1 MIFTL
6 PVIILGGTQDMKIT
20 DIIKQD
26 RLSLSFEVFPP
37 KTDDKF
43 EKVKFA
49 IEEIADRKP
58 SFMSVTYGAGGGTS
72 KYTVDIARDIREKGV
87 TSIAHLTCVSSSR
100 QQVRGMLDKLREN
113 GIKNILA
120 LRGDIPEGLDRSRME
135 YRYASELVTEIKEY
149 GGFCIGGACYPETHP
164 ESSSSMEDIANI
176 RKKVDAGVEFLT
188 TQMFFDNDIYYNFLY
203 RLREA
208 GVDVPVIAGIMP
220 ITSAKQIE
228 RVVSISQNALPQRF
242 LRIVDRFRDNPKA
255 MKQAGIAYAT
265 EQIVDLYANGVKAV
279 HIYSMNNPSVVEALQ
294 NNVSEII
301 G

>member
-49 IEEIADRKP
+49 IEEIAARKP

-113 GIKNILA
+113 GIENILA

-176 RKKVDAGVEFLT
+176 KKKVNAGVEFLT

>member
-1 MIFTL
+1 
-6 PVIILGGTQDMKIT
+6 MKIT
-20 DIIKQD
+20 DIISKD

-37 KTDDKF
+37 KTYDKF

-49 IEEIADRKP
+49 IEEIAESKP

-72 KYTVDIARDIREKGV
+72 EYTVDIARDIKEKGV

-100 QQVRGMLDKLREN
+100 QQVKGMLDKLREN
-113 GIKNILA
+113 GIENILA

-164 ESSSSMEDIANI
+164 ESSSSIEDIANI

>member
-1 MIFTL
+1 
-6 PVIILGGTQDMKIT
+6 MKIT
-20 DIIKQD
+20 DIIKED

-49 IEEIADRKP
+49 IEEIAELKP

-72 KYTVDIARDIREKGV
+72 KYTVDIARDIRERGV

-100 QQVRGMLDKLREN
+100 QQVRDMLDKLRAN
-113 GIKNILA
+113 GIENILA
-120 LRGDIPEGLDRSRME
+120 LRGDIPEGLDRTNLE
-135 YRYASELVTEIKEY
+135 YRYASELVYEIKEY

-176 RKKVDAGVEFLT
+176 KKKVDAGVEFLT

-208 GVDVPVIAGIMP
+208 GVNVPVIAGIMP

-301 G
+301 R

>member
-1 MIFTL
+1 
-6 PVIILGGTQDMKIT
+6 MKIT
-20 DIIKQD
+20 DIIKED

-43 EKVKFA
+43 EKVKYA
-49 IEEIADRKP
+49 IEEIAALKP

-87 TSIAHLTCVSSSR
+87 TSIAHLTCVSSNR
-100 QQVRGMLDKLREN
+100 HQIKEMLDKLRAN
-113 GIKNILA
+113 GIENILA
-120 LRGDIPEGLDRSRME
+120 LRGDIPKGLDRTNLE
-135 YRYASELVTEIKEY
+135 YRYASELVSEIKEY

-176 RKKVDAGVEFLT
+176 KKKVDAGVEFLT

-208 GVDVPVIAGIMP
+208 GVNVPVIAGIMP

-301 G
+301 R

>member
-1 MIFTL
+1 
-6 PVIILGGTQDMKIT
+6 MKIT
-20 DIIKQD
+20 DIIKED

-43 EKVKFA
+43 EKVKYA
-49 IEEIADRKP
+49 IEEIAALKP

-87 TSIAHLTCVSSSR
+87 TSIAHLTCVSSNR
-100 QQVRGMLDKLREN
+100 HQIKEMLDKLRAN
-113 GIKNILA
+113 GIENILA
-120 LRGDIPEGLDRSRME
+120 LRGDIPEGLDRTNLE
-135 YRYASELVTEIKEY
+135 YRYASELVSEIKEY

-176 RKKVDAGVEFLT
+176 KKKVDAGVEFLT

-208 GVDVPVIAGIMP
+208 GVNVPVIAGIMP

-301 G
+301 R

>member
-49 IEEIADRKP
+49 IEEIAACKP

-113 GIKNILA
+113 GIENILA

-176 RKKVDAGVEFLT
+176 KKKVNAGVEFLT

>member
-1 MIFTL
+1 M
-6 PVIILGGTQDMKIT
+6 
-20 DIIKQD
+20 
-26 RLSLSFEVFPP
+26 
-37 KTDDKF
+37 
-43 EKVKFA
+43 KFA

-113 GIKNILA
+113 GIENILA

-164 ESSSSMEDIANI
+164 ESSSSIEDIANI
-176 RKKVDAGVEFLT
+176 KKKVDAGVEFLT

>member
-1 MIFTL
+1 
-6 PVIILGGTQDMKIT
+6 MKIT
-20 DIIKQD
+20 DIIKED

-49 IEEIADRKP
+49 IEEIAELKP

-87 TSIAHLTCVSSSR
+87 TSIAHLTCVSSNR
-100 QQVRGMLDKLREN
+100 HQIKEMLDKLRAN
-113 GIKNILA
+113 GIENILA
-120 LRGDIPEGLDRSRME
+120 LRGDIPEGLDRTNLE
-135 YRYASELVTEIKEY
+135 YRYASELVSEIKEY

-176 RKKVDAGVEFLT
+176 KKKVDAGVEFLT

-208 GVDVPVIAGIMP
+208 GVNVPVIAGIMP

-301 G
+301 R